1 MATTYHDYEQQ
12 TTDQAKYDRLLLYI
26 AELRVKQSGNASVS
40 GAGMSVQ
47 FDGINMA
54 NLEKRRAELED
65 RIRRYGSGRSP
76 ISVAN
81 TNGGPR

>member
-1 MATTYHDYEQQ
+1 MAWSYADYERQSG
-12 TTDQAKYDRLLLYI
+12 DQAIYDRLVLHI
-26 AELRVKQSGNASVS
+26 EEVVAKQAGKQAVS
-40 GAGMSVQ
+40 GGGMYVQ
-47 FDGINMA
+47 FSDQYLA
-54 NLEKRRAELED
+54 RLDARRKELED